1 MCFDSVVVRAACLG
15 IHALDGTVVDRI
27 KLRAKMAAAVSPVN
41 ATAAVA
47 CIYSIL
53 FTDRVRLDRGL
64 YSVLWY
70 ITCRLSQQT
79 TWRERAW
86 VLHK

>member
-15 IHALDGTVVDRI
+15 IHALDGTLVDRI

-47 CIYSIL
+47 CIYPICCSGQTGL
-53 FTDRVRLDRGL
+53 KLDSAFCTLVQLLHAVAADNVAGKCLRFT
-64 YSVLWY
+64 
-70 ITCRLSQQT
+70 
-79 TWRERAW
+79 
-86 VLHK
+86 